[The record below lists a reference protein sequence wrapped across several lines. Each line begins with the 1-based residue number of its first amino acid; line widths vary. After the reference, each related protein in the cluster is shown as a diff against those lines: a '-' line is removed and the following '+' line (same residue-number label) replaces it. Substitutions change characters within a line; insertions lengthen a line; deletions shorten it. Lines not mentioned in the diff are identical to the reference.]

1 MTLLKMSIYGA
12 VIILAIVLI
21 RALTLHKLP
30 KKIFVILWSIAL
42 LRLLVPFEISSS
54 YSIYSL
60 LPKQQTNTYE
70 LQVTEPSEHN
80 TYFPAEESEFALPP
94 VSDMPSMAGTE
105 LPPAPANTV
114 TSAGS
119 TALRQLL
126 PVLWTIGTAL
136 CALYFCVSYLKCYRE
151 FSTSLPVKE
160 PFAAEWLNTHPLRR
174 TISIRQSDRIETPLT
189 YGIFRPVILLPK
201 TMDWQN
207 RQQTDYILYH
217 EFTHI
222 RRFDQATKL
231 LLIAALCLHW
241 FNPFVWVMYYFFNR
255 DIELSCD
262 ECVLK
267 HNKEARSAYAMTLIH
282 MEENRTHMAPL
293 FSHFGEN
300 AIEERITAIMKMQ
313 KVTFGISLFSILLVL
328 AVIVTLTTTA
338 KAAED
343 DPANHPF
350 PSVTTTP
357 TPTPD
362 PGPTATPS
370 PTPNPTPTTTPTP
383 TPNPAPTTTP
393 PPSIYPINGSYAAIV
408 KGCMENV
415 LMLDFVEYD
424 TSTGE
429 VTNPTSPLVH
439 YQVAKDVEI
448 RLINFDAKEN
458 NPEDDYIV
466 TDDLSKFIS
475 SVYTEYGWSKMPYF
489 FEIKDGFITGIEE
502 KMIP

>member
-160 PFAAEWLNTHPLRR
+160 PFAAE
-174 TISIRQSDRIETPLT
+174 
-189 YGIFRPVILLPK
+189 
-201 TMDWQN
+201 
-207 RQQTDYILYH
+207 
-217 EFTHI
+217 
-222 RRFDQATKL
+222 
-231 LLIAALCLHW
+231 
-241 FNPFVWVMYYFFNR
+241 
-255 DIELSCD
+255 
-262 ECVLK
+262 
-267 HNKEARSAYAMTLIH
+267 
-282 MEENRTHMAPL
+282 
-293 FSHFGEN
+293 
-300 AIEERITAIMKMQ
+300 
-313 KVTFGISLFSILLVL
+313 
-328 AVIVTLTTTA
+328 
-338 KAAED
+338 
-343 DPANHPF
+343 
-350 PSVTTTP
+350 
-357 TPTPD
+357 
-362 PGPTATPS
+362 
-370 PTPNPTPTTTPTP
+370 
-383 TPNPAPTTTP
+383 
-393 PPSIYPINGSYAAIV
+393 
-408 KGCMENV
+408 
-415 LMLDFVEYD
+415 
-424 TSTGE
+424 
-429 VTNPTSPLVH
+429 
-439 YQVAKDVEI
+439 
-448 RLINFDAKEN
+448 
-458 NPEDDYIV
+458 
-466 TDDLSKFIS
+466 
-475 SVYTEYGWSKMPYF
+475 
-489 FEIKDGFITGIEE
+489 
-502 KMIP
+502 